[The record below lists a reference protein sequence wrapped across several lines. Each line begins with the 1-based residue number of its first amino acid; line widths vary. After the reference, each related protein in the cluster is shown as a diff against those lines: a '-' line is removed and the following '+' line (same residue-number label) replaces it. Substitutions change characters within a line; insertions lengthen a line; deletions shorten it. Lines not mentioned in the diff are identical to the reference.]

1 MTAEDVIRFK
11 DHRLASIHRGKRVSA
26 KTVKDNDLAGLR
38 GIFDWAV
45 ANRRIMSSPAADVSI
60 KVGKPRK
67 LRSKGFSEP
76 EAQSILQ
83 AALNYLPGTQEQPR
97 TSAAKRWVPW
107 LCAYTGARVGEM
119 AQLRKQ
125 DLRREGELWVITITP
140 EAGTV
145 KTNEAR
151 DVVLHP
157 QLIELGFPAF
167 VQAAAD
173 GHLFLKPDTTG
184 KVRGPLR
191 ALTNRLA
198 EFARSIVSDPNV
210 APNHAWR
217 HRFKTIGME
226 EGIDHRVL
234 DAIQGQSARTVA
246 ETYGDVTVKTMAAA
260 INKLP
265 WAIPAGPTQDK

>member
-1 MTAEDVIRFK
+1 
-11 DHRLASIHRGKRVSA
+11 
-26 KTVKDNDLAGLR
+26 
-38 GIFDWAV
+38 
-45 ANRRIMSSPAADVSI
+45 MSNPAADVSI

-119 AQLRKQ
+119 AQLHKQ

-173 GHLFLKPDTTG
+173 GAPFPKARHDRQGAGTTARSYEPPG
-184 KVRGPLR
+184 RIR
-191 ALTNRLA
+191 AIDRERSQCRAQPRLA
-198 EFARSIVSDPNV
+198 PPLQGYRHGRRNRSSS
-210 APNHAWR
+210 
-217 HRFKTIGME
+217 T
-226 EGIDHRVL
+226 
-234 DAIQGQSARTVA
+234 
-246 ETYGDVTVKTMAAA
+246 
-260 INKLP
+260 
-265 WAIPAGPTQDK
+265 